1 MIEVRNIAVWYGN
14 IQALKGVSLFLQRG
28 EIVAVVGSNG
38 AGKSTLIK
46 GISGFMTKR
55 QGEIFFDGENITN
68 KAPELISRSGLAV
81 IPENRRLFGAMS
93 VMDNLH
99 LGAYMRLRKGE
110 KQAVQE
116 DMNTMFELFPRL
128 KERTKQEAGTLSGG
142 EQQMLVIARALMSRP
157 RVLLMDEPSIGL
169 APLMVKE
176 IFKVIR
182 VLKEKG
188 YTILLVEQNARMA
201 LKVSDRAYVM
211 ELGRVTLEGLSVE
224 LLKSEKVKEVYLS
237 T

>member
-14 IQALKGVSLFLQRG
+14 IQALKGVSLSLQKG
-28 EIVAVVGSNG
+28 EVVAVVGSNG

-46 GISGFMTKR
+46 GIAGLLPKR
-55 QGEIFFDGENITN
+55 QGDIFFDGQNITK
-68 KAPELISRSGLAV
+68 KAAELISRSGIAV
-81 IPENRRLFGAMS
+81 IPEDRRLFRAMS
-93 VMDNLH
+93 VMDNLS
-99 LGAYMRLRKGE
+99 LGAYMRLRRGE
-110 KQAVQE
+110 KQAVRE
-116 DMNTMFELFPRL
+116 DMDSMFELFPRL

-142 EQQMLVIARALMSRP
+142 EQQMLVIARALMSKP
-157 RVLLMDEPSIGL
+157 HVLLMDEPSIGL

-211 ELGRVTLEGLSVE
+211 ELGRVTLEGLSAE

>member
-14 IQALKGVSLFLQRG
+14 IQALKGVSLSLQKG
-28 EIVAVVGSNG
+28 EVVAVVGSNG

-46 GISGFMTKR
+46 GIAGLLPKR
-55 QGEIFFDGENITN
+55 QGDIFFDGQNITK
-68 KAPELISRSGLAV
+68 KAAELISRSGIAV
-81 IPENRRLFGAMS
+81 IPEDRRLFRAMS
-93 VMDNLH
+93 VMDNLS
-99 LGAYMRLRKGE
+99 LGAYMRLRRGE
-110 KQAVQE
+110 KQAVRE
-116 DMNTMFELFPRL
+116 DMDSMFELFPRL

-142 EQQMLVIARALMSRP
+142 EQQMLVIARALMSKP

-211 ELGRVTLEGLSVE
+211 ELGRVTLEGLSAE